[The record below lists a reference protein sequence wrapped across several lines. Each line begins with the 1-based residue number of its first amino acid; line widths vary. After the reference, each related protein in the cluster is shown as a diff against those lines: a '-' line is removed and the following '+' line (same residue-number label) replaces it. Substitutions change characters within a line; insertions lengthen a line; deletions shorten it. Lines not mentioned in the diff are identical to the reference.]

1 VKAVVMA
8 GGEGSRLR
16 PMTANLPKP
25 LLPVANRPVLEHV
38 LRLLRRHG
46 VTDTVVTVQ
55 FLASLVRNYF
65 GDGDELGMSLQYAT
79 EQRPLGT
86 AGSVKNAET
95 ALRDGTF
102 LVLSGDAL
110 TDADL
115 TRMVEVH
122 RASGALVTVGLKSV
136 PDPLEYGIVI
146 CDPDGRVSRFLE
158 KPTWGQVFSDTVNT
172 GIYVMEPDV
181 LSEVPSDEEVDWSG
195 EVFPRLLSAGA
206 PLFGYRFDGYW
217 EDVGTLE
224 SYRQAHVAVL
234 NREVEIEIGAF
245 EVSPGVWIGEGAE
258 VDPDVEVTGPV
269 LVGDYSRVEA
279 GARLQSYAVLG
290 ANVVVKAGALV
301 ERSVVHDNV
310 FIGPRAAL
318 RGCVV
323 GRNTDVMRSARI
335 DDGAVVGDDCVIEQ
349 EAFLSSGVRIYPF
362 KTVDAGAVVTSSVI
376 WESRGHRSLFGPRGV
391 SGLVNVEITP
401 DLAVR
406 LASAWATTLRKGS
419 VVIASRDV
427 SRAATALKRA
437 VVSALT
443 ASAIDVRDL
452 EVAPAP
458 VARFATAH
466 SDAVGG
472 IMIHTTPG
480 DPQSVDLV
488 FLDEVGADLSPAA
501 QRRVERVFSR
511 QEFRRAFPGEI
522 AQLSYPARFVDTYTQ
537 EVFAGVDTSGFS
549 STDLRVVIDTAGGAA
564 SVVLPTMLGRMGVDA
579 LIVNGSL
586 DEASPTETLAAH
598 MQGLARLGEL
608 VASSRA
614 AFGARFDPVA
624 ERLALVDEQGK
635 IIHDDRALLVF
646 MDLVAAERHG
656 GTVALPVTTTRV
668 AEQVGAFHGVDV
680 VWTGTAPTGLSAAA
694 AQPGV
699 IFAGD
704 GHGGFI
710 VPEFSPA
717 IDGLAAFAR
726 LVGLV
731 ARTKLTVSEIDA
743 RIPSAFVVRR
753 SVPTPWSAKGA
764 VMRAVLEGAGGRTV
778 DTTDGVRVVETDGRW
793 VLVLPDPA
801 EAVTHLW
808 AEAGSNAA
816 ATALLDEW
824 VAVVETSHA

>member
-1 VKAVVMA
+1 MA

-25 LLPVANRPVLEHV
+25 LLPVANRPVMEHV

-65 GDGDELGMSLQYAT
+65 GDGDELGMTLQYAT
-79 EQRPLGT
+79 EPRPLGT

-95 ALRDGTF
+95 PLRDETF
-102 LVLSGDAL
+102 LVMSGDAL
-110 TDADL
+110 TDVDL
-115 TRMVEVH
+115 TAILDFH
-122 RASGALVTVGLKSV
+122 RSSGALVTVGLKSV

-146 CDPDGRVSRFLE
+146 CDPDGRINRFLE

-172 GIYVMEPDV
+172 GIYVMEPEVLADV
-181 LSEVPSDEEVDWSG
+181 PADTEVDWSAD
-195 EVFPRLLSAGA
+195 VFPHLLDRGA
-206 PLFGYRFDGYW
+206 PVYGFRFNGYW

-224 SYRQAHVAVL
+224 SYHQAHVAVL
-234 NREVEIEIGAF
+234 NGEVEVEMDAF
-245 EVSPGVWIGEGAE
+245 EVSPGVWLGEGAE
-258 VDPDVEVTGPV
+258 IDPDTEIAGPV

-279 GARLQSYAVLG
+279 GAHLAPYTVLG
-290 ANVVVKAGALV
+290 ANVVMKSGALT
-301 ERSVVHDNV
+301 ERAIIHDNV
-310 FIGPRAAL
+310 FIGPRATL

-323 GRNTDVMRSARI
+323 GRNTDVMRAARI
-335 DDGAVVGDDCVIEQ
+335 DEGAVIGDDCVIEQ
-349 EAFLSSGVRIYPF
+349 EAFLSAGVRVYPF

-419 VVIASRDV
+419 TVIASRDV

-443 ASAIDVRDL
+443 ASAIEVRDL

-488 FLDEVGADLSPAA
+488 FLDEVGADLSPSA
-501 QRRVERVFSR
+501 QRRLERVFSR

-522 AQLSYPARFVDTYTQ
+522 AQLNYAARMVDTYTT
-537 EVFAGVDTSGFS
+537 EVLASIDSSGI
-549 STDLRVVIDTAGGAA
+549 TGADLRVVIDTAGGAA
-564 SVVLPTMLGRMGVDA
+564 TVVLPTMLGRMGVDA
-579 LIVNGSL
+579 LIVNGRL
-586 DEASPTETLAAH
+586 DENSPTETLASH
-598 MQGLARLGEL
+598 MQGLTRLGEL

-614 AFGARFDPVA
+614 SFGARFDPVA
-624 ERLALVDEQGK
+624 ERLALVDERGQ
-635 IIHDDRALLVF
+635 IIHDDRALLVV
-646 MDLVAAERHG
+646 MDLVAAERRG

-668 AEQVGAFHGVDV
+668 AEQVAAFHGVDV
-680 VWTGTAPTGLSAAA
+680 TWTGTAPTGLSAAA
-694 AQPGV
+694 ARPGV
-699 IFAGD
+699 VFAGD
-704 GHGGFI
+704 GRGGFV

-717 IDGLAAFAR
+717 VDGLAAFAR
-726 LVGLV
+726 IVGLV
-731 ARTKLTVSEIDA
+731 ARTKLTMSEIDA
-743 RIPSAFVVRR
+743 RIPEAFLFRR
-753 SVPTPWSAKGA
+753 AVPTPWSAKGA
-764 VMRAVLEGAGGRTV
+764 VMRAVLEAAGERQV
-778 DTTDGVRVVETDGRW
+778 DTTDGVRVVEADGAW
-793 VLVLPDPA
+793 AIVLPDPS

-808 AEAGSNAA
+808 AEGPTPASAG
-816 ATALLDEW
+816 ALLDSW
-824 VAVVETSHA
+824 ADIVERSHA

>member
-1 VKAVVMA
+1 
-8 GGEGSRLR
+8 
-16 PMTANLPKP
+16 MTANLPKP

-46 VTDTVVTVQ
+46 ITETVVTVQ

-65 GDGDELGMSLQYAT
+65 GDGDELGMELQYAT

-95 ALRDGTF
+95 ALRDEPF
-102 LVLSGDAL
+102 LVMSGDAL

-115 TRMVEVH
+115 TGMIEFH

-146 CDPDGRVSRFLE
+146 CDPDGRVNRFLE

-172 GIYVMEPDV
+172 GIYVMEPEV
-181 LSEVPSDEEVDWSG
+181 LAQVPADTEVDWSG
-195 EVFPRLLSAGA
+195 QVFPQLLEAGA
-206 PLFGYRFDGYW
+206 PLYGYRFDGYW
-217 EDVGTLE
+217 EDVGTLA
-224 SYRQAHVAVL
+224 SYRQVHVDVL
-234 NREVEIEIGAF
+234 NGEVEVEIGAF
-245 EVSPGVWIGEGAE
+245 EVSPGVWLGEGAE
-258 VDPDVEVTGPV
+258 IDPDVDIAGPV
-269 LVGDYSRVEA
+269 LVGDYTRVEA
-279 GARLQSYAVLG
+279 GSQLRSYAVLG
-290 ANVVVKAGALV
+290 ANVVVKAGAVV

-310 FIGPRAAL
+310 FVGPRASL
-318 RGCVV
+318 RGCTI
-323 GRNTDVMRSARI
+323 GRNTDVMRAARV
-335 DDGAVVGDDCVIEQ
+335 DEGAVVGDDCVIEQ
-349 EAFLSSGVRIYPF
+349 EAYLSAGVRVYPF
-362 KTVDAGAVVTSSVI
+362 KTVDAGALVTSSVI

-443 ASAIDVRDL
+443 ARAIDVRDL

-466 SDAVGG
+466 SDAAGG
-472 IMIHTTPG
+472 VMIHTTPG

-488 FLDEVGADLSPAA
+488 FLDESGADLGPSA
-501 QRRVERVFSR
+501 QRRLERVFSR

-522 AQLSYPARFVDTYTQ
+522 AQLSYPARIVDNYTQ
-537 EVFAGVDTSGFS
+537 EVLASVDASGADTS
-549 STDLRVVIDTAGGAA
+549 DLRVVIDTAGGAA
-564 SVVLPTMLGRMGVDA
+564 AVVLPTMLGRLGVDS
-579 LIVNGSL
+579 LIVNGRL
-586 DEASPTETLAAH
+586 DESSPTETLGSH

-608 VASSRA
+608 VPSSRA
-614 AFGARFDPVA
+614 SFGARFDPVA
-624 ERLALVDEQGK
+624 ERLALVDERGQ
-635 IIHDDRALLVF
+635 IIHDDRALLVV
-646 MDLVAAERHG
+646 MDLVAAERRG

-668 AEQVGAFHGVDV
+668 AEQVAAFHGVDIC
-680 VWTGTAPTGLSAAA
+680 WTGTGATGLSAAA
-694 AQPGV
+694 ARHGV

-704 GHGGFI
+704 GRGGFI
-710 VPEFSPA
+710 VPEFSAA
-717 IDGLAAFAR
+717 IDGIAAFAR
-726 LVGLV
+726 IVGLV
-731 ARTKLTVSEIDA
+731 ARTKLTMSEIDA
-743 RIPSAFVVRR
+743 RIPQAHVQRR
-753 SVPTPWSAKGA
+753 EVPTPWSAKGT
-764 VMRAVLEGAGGRTV
+764 VMRAVLEAAGSRYV
-778 DTTDGVRVVETDGRW
+778 DTTDGVRVVEADGRW

-801 EAVTHLW
+801 EATTHLW
-808 AEAGSNAA
+808 AEGPDAAA

-824 VAVVETSHA
+824 SAIVESTPG